1 MSIKL
6 ENVKHI
12 YMPKSPYERV
22 ALDNVTLE
30 IAEGSFTAIAG
41 HTGSGKSTLLQHLN
55 GLIAPTSGKVLVDGV
70 DINSTVKAD
79 KKIVLAAR
87 HLVGMVFQYPEQ
99 QLFEETVAKDI
110 AFGPIKQGLTNDEV
124 TSRVRES
131 MELVGL
137 DYEKFKDKSPF
148 SLSGGQMRRVAIA
161 GVLALKPKYLVLD
174 EPSAGL
180 DPVGRERL
188 IAAIEELHKKQKM
201 TIILVSHSME
211 DIARLA
217 SSIIIMAQGRML
229 MQDKPLKIFKNREL
243 LAKAGLSA
251 PHIMTLME
259 KLNNAG
265 LRVNTEVLTV
275 KEGIKAIKE
284 GIARAK

>member
-6 ENVKHI
+6 ENVRHI

-110 AFGPIKQGLTNDEV
+110 AFGPIKQGLTFDEV
-124 TSRVRES
+124 TARVRES

-188 IAAIEELHKKQKM
+188 IAAIEKLHKKQKM

-217 SSIIIMAQGRML
+217 SSVIIMAQGRRL

-284 GIARAK
+284 GIARVK

>member
-6 ENVKHI
+6 ENVRHI

-124 TSRVRES
+124 TARVRES

-188 IAAIEELHKKQKM
+188 IAAIEKLHKKQKM

-217 SSIIIMAQGRML
+217 SSVIIMAQGKML

-243 LAKAGLSA
+243 LTKAGLSA

-259 KLNNAG
+259 KLNNVG

>member
-6 ENVKHI
+6 ENVSHI

-70 DINSTVKAD
+70 DINSIAKAD
-79 KKIVLAAR
+79 KKIILAAR

-124 TSRVRES
+124 TARVRES

-188 IAAIEELHKKQKM
+188 IAAIEKLHKKQKM

-217 SSIIIMAQGRML
+217 SSVIIMAQGRML

-259 KLNNAG
+259 KLNNVG
-265 LRVNTEVLTV
+265 LKVNTEVLTV

-284 GIARAK
+284 GIARVK

>member
-6 ENVKHI
+6 ENVRHI

-124 TSRVRES
+124 TARVRES

-188 IAAIEELHKKQKM
+188 IAAIEKLHKKQKM

-217 SSIIIMAQGRML
+217 SSVIIMAQGKML

>member
-6 ENVKHI
+6 ENVRHI

-70 DINSTVKAD
+70 DINSTAKAD
-79 KKIVLAAR
+79 KKIILAAR

-124 TSRVRES
+124 TARVRES

-148 SLSGGQMRRVAIA
+148 SLSGGQMRRVAVA

-188 IAAIEELHKKQKM
+188 IAAIEKLHKKQKM

-211 DIARLA
+211 DIARLV
-217 SSIIIMAQGRML
+217 SSVIIMAQGRML
-229 MQDKPLKIFKNREL
+229 MQDKPLEIFKNREL

-259 KLNNAG
+259 KLNNVG
-265 LRVNTEVLTV
+265 LKVNTEVLTV

-284 GIARAK
+284 GIARVK